1 MTDSFL
7 PLMRA
12 LVAGALLLATATLM
26 LVAVKTV
33 RASAEPRLAP
43 CATAF
48 QRLRGGARRV
58 PSRRPLI

>member
-7 PLMRA
+7 PMMRA

-43 CATAF
+43 CASVLAN
-48 QRLRGGARRV
+48 AYAAV
-58 PSRRPLI
+58 PATCRPALP

>member
-7 PLMRA
+7 PMMRA

-43 CATAF
+43 CATASA
-48 QRLRGGARRV
+48 LV
-58 PSRRPLI
+58 PAVCRPASS